1 HHLVVT
7 QSVFGVLDAF
17 AKILDDLLHE
27 QRGVG
32 APKAAVAVDDVMACT
47 GQRVDHR
54 QVGAAADGVHE
65 HQHRIRRFGLRLEKV
80 AFQDDQLGDTAVDV
94 PRTGD
99 VLVSNQ
105 IRDAVVLVLDGY
117 FGCRHQCCPKSFART
132 SADGTSRRRVSIAI
146 TDQSTES
153 YSSNLR
159 RARSRAFSGAPWCT
173 PCGACEIRP
182 GGIGIPYSDPP
193 WK

>member
-1 HHLVVT
+1 
-7 QSVFGVLDAF
+7 
-17 AKILDDLLHE
+17 
-27 QRGVG
+27 
-32 APKAAVAVDDVMACT
+32 MACT

-105 IRDAVVLVLDGY
+105 IRDAVVLVLDGC

-132 SADGTSRRRVSIAI
+132 SAAGTSRRRVSIAI

-159 RARSRAFSGAPWCT
+159 RPALAPSRARRGEHLVAHAKSDPAASEFRTAIRRGRTRSRHSRR
-173 PCGACEIRP
+173 CGDTRACARYPAHPRP
-182 GGIGIPYSDPP
+182 VWAGSSSHRRR
-193 WK
+193 WLA